1 MDLRLSQAV
10 ATRRL
15 TCRIAN
21 GMNRIR
27 ILVIARYHIAANLVT
42 DRVIS
47 QLPIHECGFETRIPS
62 EGSAAGVDP
71 RSVNLVCVN
80 LLLLETIRS
89 SPRVCWLDWNNRPWF

>member
-1 MDLRLSQAV
+1 MDLRRSQAV

-47 QLPIHECGFETRIPS
+47 QLSIHKYGVDLRVPS
-62 EGSAAGVDP
+62 EGSVWVDP
-71 RSVNLVCVN
+71 CSVNLVSIN

-89 SPRVCWLDWNNRPWF
+89 SPRVRRLVWNNLPR